1 MNKSIK
7 INAGKQLVAD
17 LMTRISSKDQS
28 NQGRSGQYRCGVVCK
43 AAWKTFTRGMW
54 RGKGRGFE
62 SFEKGEITRKWEI
75 NKRGNCQIHSATL
88 HLIHQLV
95 YVCVCDVKDTTTI
108 AECFQPTENPNK
120 AGTLTAPNKY
130 EYFLF
135 SLFSFFFL
143 KKEEKDQ
150 KMER

>member
-1 MNKSIK
+1 M
-7 INAGKQLVAD
+7 
-17 LMTRISSKDQS
+17 
-28 NQGRSGQYRCGVVCK
+28 
-43 AAWKTFTRGMW
+43 
-54 RGKGRGFE
+54 
-62 SFEKGEITRKWEI
+62 
-75 NKRGNCQIHSATL
+75 GNCQIHSATL